1 MRDTLN
7 EVLFSYLKTSISYY
21 EPNKV
26 NRKKIKELFS
36 CIPYFVSDEDQDILY
51 TLLTSHSI
59 ECYYDSEKGLQDY
72 VYLIYRLYHQEKNKP
87 YLDQATFYR
96 TEQQI
101 RERNHHIYYGIT
113 VCLVIY
119 YLYCL
124 Q

>member
-1 MRDTLN
+1 MN
-7 EVLFSYLKTSISYY
+7 EVLFDYLKKTISYY
-21 EPNKV
+21 EPTKV

-36 CIPYFVSDEDQDILY
+36 CIPYFVSGEDQDILY
-51 TLLTSHSI
+51 PLLTSHPI
-59 ECYYDSEKGLQDY
+59 HCYYDSEQGLKDY

-96 TEQQI
+96 TEQQR
-101 RERNHHIYYGIT
+101 RERNHHIYYGIA